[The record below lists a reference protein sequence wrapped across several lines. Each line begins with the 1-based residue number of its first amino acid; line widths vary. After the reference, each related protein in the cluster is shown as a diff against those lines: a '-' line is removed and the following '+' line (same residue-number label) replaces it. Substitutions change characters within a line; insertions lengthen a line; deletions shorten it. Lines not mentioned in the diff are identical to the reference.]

1 MVAAL
6 TKESRLPIVRTKK
19 KKKKKKKKR
28 RICTSFGVP

>member
-19 KKKKKKKKR
+19 KKKKKKKR